1 MTATQKA
8 ARKQALKRS
17 SDGRFA
23 RKEAKLT
30 TNRRTRAT
38 ETAKKVVARAPRVS
52 QRVLKPSTKKAL
64 ASVELTRDTAVSRS
78 QWIAIGAVANL
89 AALAAGLITGWF
101 LGVA

>member
-30 TNRRTRAT
+30 
-38 ETAKKVVARAPRVS
+38 ARAPRVS